1 MKRYSNRSNF
11 STLSEINVTPLL
23 DLAFV
28 LLIIFMI
35 TTPLLENSMNLVI
48 PSSSAANAPIS
59 KAQVQTISIDRD
71 ETIRINNEIVEADSL
86 AARLLEL
93 KRANPDV
100 AIVIRP
106 DRELPVQKLV
116 TLMDSLQRAHITKV
130 GIATNLMLQGKHADG
145 AEIAGLD
152 ELLTEL
158 ERNPRRE
165 LILDTTG
172 SVIYTGNNVLMRL
185 RRQMTIVYLAAS
197 AQEQELLIERYLN
210 DPKPVLWRGAF
221 QPKNGETPHETVAR
235 CYPKLVAARRQSYE
249 ALAHCTLPVAD
260 LHALSE
266 CSEDPSGSAKAFL
279 EMIRAQLEKK
289 SGRASAL

>member
-86 AARLLEL
+86 AAHLLEL

-116 TLMDSLQRAHITKV
+116 TLMDSLQRAQITKV
-130 GIATNLMLQGKHADG
+130 GIATK
-145 AEIAGLD
+145 AE
-152 ELLTEL
+152 
-158 ERNPRRE
+158 
-165 LILDTTG
+165 
-172 SVIYTGNNVLMRL
+172 S
-185 RRQMTIVYLAAS
+185 
-197 AQEQELLIERYLN
+197 
-210 DPKPVLWRGAF
+210 K
-221 QPKNGETPHETVAR
+221 
-235 CYPKLVAARRQSYE
+235 
-249 ALAHCTLPVAD
+249 
-260 LHALSE
+260 
-266 CSEDPSGSAKAFL
+266 
-279 EMIRAQLEKK
+279 
-289 SGRASAL
+289 

>member
-1 MKRYSNRSNF
+1 MKRYSYRSNF

-71 ETIRINNEIVEADSL
+71 ETIRMNNEIVEADSL

-116 TLMDSLQRAHITKV
+116 TLMDSLQRAQITKV
-130 GIATNLMLQGKHADG
+130 GIATK
-145 AEIAGLD
+145 AE
-152 ELLTEL
+152 
-158 ERNPRRE
+158 
-165 LILDTTG
+165 
-172 SVIYTGNNVLMRL
+172 S
-185 RRQMTIVYLAAS
+185 
-197 AQEQELLIERYLN
+197 
-210 DPKPVLWRGAF
+210 K
-221 QPKNGETPHETVAR
+221 
-235 CYPKLVAARRQSYE
+235 
-249 ALAHCTLPVAD
+249 
-260 LHALSE
+260 
-266 CSEDPSGSAKAFL
+266 
-279 EMIRAQLEKK
+279 
-289 SGRASAL
+289 

>member
-86 AARLLEL
+86 AARLLDL

-116 TLMDSLQRAHITKV
+116 TLMDSLQRAQITKV
-130 GIATNLMLQGKHADG
+130 GIATK
-145 AEIAGLD
+145 AES
-152 ELLTEL
+152 
-158 ERNPRRE
+158 R
-165 LILDTTG
+165 
-172 SVIYTGNNVLMRL
+172 
-185 RRQMTIVYLAAS
+185 
-197 AQEQELLIERYLN
+197 
-210 DPKPVLWRGAF
+210 
-221 QPKNGETPHETVAR
+221 
-235 CYPKLVAARRQSYE
+235 
-249 ALAHCTLPVAD
+249 
-260 LHALSE
+260 
-266 CSEDPSGSAKAFL
+266 
-279 EMIRAQLEKK
+279 
-289 SGRASAL
+289 